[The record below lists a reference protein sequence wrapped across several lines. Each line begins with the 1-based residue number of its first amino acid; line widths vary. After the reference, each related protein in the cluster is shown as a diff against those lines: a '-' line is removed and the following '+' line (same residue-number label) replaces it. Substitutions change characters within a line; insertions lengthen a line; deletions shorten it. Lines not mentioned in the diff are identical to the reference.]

1 MAFSLPLVST
11 KWRGIPQLVGESGA
25 AFLCDINAPEEYAE
39 ALSELLEN
47 PMKREKMG
55 SLARKYYEAHYTREI
70 FLRRMG
76 DAIKGVLNEA

>member
-55 SLARKYYEAHYTREI
+55 EKAKQHYLENYTREK
-70 FLRRMG
+70 FVGRMEE
-76 DAIKGVLNEA
+76 VFRELLES